1 MSPTNHL
8 LRKWARWRRESR
20 FPLVKV
26 PFTVGPGPEYDGLFS
41 YYDTEHDRLFLLPDI
56 DRYGFFHEYGH
67 VLDRHKL
74 LDEHRYVLTGMLCP
88 KQPRQW
94 DWTGLDPATYE
105 GPEPV
110 MEVFADAYADLCMS
124 RFKRPRLRRFLRKVL
139 A

>member
-8 LRKWARWRRESR
+8 GRKWARWRRASR
-20 FPLVKV
+20 FPLVKA
-26 PFTVGPGPEYDGLFS
+26 PYHAGPGPRYDGKFS
-41 YYDTEHDRLFLLPDI
+41 YYDTDHDLLYLLRDI

-67 VLDRHKL
+67 VFDHKKL
-74 LDEHRYVLTGMLCP
+74 LDEHRFLLTQMLCP
-88 KQPRQW
+88 DHPRQW
-94 DWTGLDPATYE
+94 DWAGLDPETYE

-124 RFKRPRLRRFLRKVL
+124 RIRRPKLRMFLRRL